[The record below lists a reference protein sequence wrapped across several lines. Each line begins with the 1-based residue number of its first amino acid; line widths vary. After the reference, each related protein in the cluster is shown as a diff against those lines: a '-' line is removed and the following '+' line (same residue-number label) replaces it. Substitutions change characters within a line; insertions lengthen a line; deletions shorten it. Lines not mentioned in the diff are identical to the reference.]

1 MLYSFHSIEYQLY
14 ESPFV
19 RGDGVAF
26 PHTARAEFKD
36 ERGDILLEKN
46 YGYITLAELYD
57 RIGQSSSID
66 IDDCLVYNFSL
77 TACRRYLLQ
86 DKNARLTL
94 KNFSAKGSLFI
105 SNLKVD
111 FSIAD
116 FTGTRT
122 EFEGA
127 IFVCK
132 EVSFRSSQFMGAGA
146 KFQNVVFKTQ
156 RFDFTRTSVAQG
168 DINFKH
174 AVFSSGE
181 KDFQDSKFNNNEVS
195 FINTDFGDGDISFI
209 NATFANANTSIKVAQ
224 FGYGKVDFHFAKFRE
239 CDISFERTDFG
250 IGRTDFRT
258 VEFGCGKVNF
268 NRCTFG
274 NGEVTFEGADS
285 HGGKLLFRRTVF
297 GIGQVSFEIFEGKE
311 AEIIFEKVDFEKG
324 RVSFSGAIIKNL
336 TLSSCLFRDR
346 VNLQV
351 AYAESI
357 DISDS
362 IVRDIVDFRPH
373 EQTQHIG
380 ILNISGLKMLGRIY
394 IDWQVNNVKQLVYG
408 QDDSCNIEK
417 AGQFLILKENFN
429 ALGQYEDEDRA
440 YVEYRRCEQRAKFQR
455 QRAGKWIDR
464 VTAYPRY
471 WSKLILYDLMGLY
484 ATRPSR
490 VFLSMISVYLLFS
503 GVFMLFIS
511 VGFGNIIPSS
521 IHPDTLSVLERSLYH
536 SAITFFT
543 IGYGDFYPSGPLRI
557 VCGVEGFVGVFL
569 MAYFTVAFV
578 RKILR

>member
-1 MLYSFHSIEYQLY
+1 MKSSLHKLGTKTLIATAFLILSGCATIVSKSSYPISI
-14 ESPFV
+14 SSNPS
-19 RGDGVAF
+19 GA
-26 PHTARAEFKD
+26 K
-36 ERGDILLEKN
+36 
-46 YGYITLAELYD
+46 ITIMTYLGKPYD
-57 RIGQSSSID
+57 TVYNISNQAYYCSE
-66 IDDCLVYNFSL
+66 LVYFAYQDSL
-77 TACRRYLLQ
+77 G
-86 DKNARLTL
+86 N
-94 KNFSAKGSLFI
+94 SLFTLSPMTYNDPATI
-105 SNLKVD
+105 
-111 FSIAD
+111 
-116 FTGTRT
+116 T
-122 EFEGA
+122 
-127 IFVCK
+127 IFPVWK
-132 EVSFRSSQFMGAGA
+132 SYFDGMGAGA

-168 DINFKH
+168 DINFKN

-209 NATFANANTSIKVAQ
+209 NATFANANTSFKVAQ

-336 TLSSCLFRDR
+336 TLSSCLFSDR

-373 EQTQHIG
+373 ATP
-380 ILNISGLKMLGRIY
+380 L
-394 IDWQVNNVKQLVYG
+394 
-408 QDDSCNIEK
+408 
-417 AGQFLILKENFN
+417 FL
-429 ALGQYEDEDRA
+429 
-440 YVEYRRCEQRAKFQR
+440 
-455 QRAGKWIDR
+455 
-464 VTAYPRY
+464 
-471 WSKLILYDLMGLY
+471 
-484 ATRPSR
+484 
-490 VFLSMISVYLLFS
+490 
-503 GVFMLFIS
+503 
-511 VGFGNIIPSS
+511 
-521 IHPDTLSVLERSLYH
+521 
-536 SAITFFT
+536 
-543 IGYGDFYPSGPLRI
+543 
-557 VCGVEGFVGVFL
+557 
-569 MAYFTVAFV
+569 
-578 RKILR
+578 